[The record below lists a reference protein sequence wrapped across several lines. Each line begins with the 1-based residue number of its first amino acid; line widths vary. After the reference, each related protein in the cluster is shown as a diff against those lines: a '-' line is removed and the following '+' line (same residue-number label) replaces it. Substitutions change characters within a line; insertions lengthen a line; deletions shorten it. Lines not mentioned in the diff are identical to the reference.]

1 MNRFFLTKID
11 FLLTKK
17 DKKTLILLFF
27 MTIILSIIET
37 IGITAIM
44 PFISTASN
52 PNLIFSNEYYK
63 EVYDFFGFTNSRNF
77 IVYFGISLII
87 FYILR
92 AFYIILHSY
101 LMSSFSMIK
110 YKEFT
115 TKLYANYINMPYKT
129 FVIKNSATLSKV
141 IVVEALQLSYMV
153 QNILLFLSEIIIVV
167 ILYVLLLL
175 VDINMTLILTVIM
188 GIKVLVLTQ
197 TISKKIKL
205 IGIQRAVIQEKFN
218 RIINES
224 FGNFKVIKFISN
236 HSQLERAFGK
246 ISNDFANIQ
255 ISNVTLSIIPK
266 NALESIGLSIL
277 MLVVVYIVAY
287 KDDVNE
293 VIPIVSMYA
302 LALYRLLPA
311 TTRILNSYNS
321 IIFYLP
327 SLDLIYNDIVH
338 EYIEEIEKEKILF
351 EDVIKLKDISFRYT
365 QNNIIN
371 NLSLSIKKGQSIAFI
386 GESGSGKSTL
396 VDLICGIYRPDSG
409 KIFIDNVELDN
420 TNIVS
425 WRKKIGYIPQSI
437 YLFDGTIA
445 ENISFGRD
453 YNEKKIIKVLKQ
465 ANIYNTLVK
474 KDGLN
479 TMVGEGGIQLSG
491 GQKQRIG
498 IARALYGN
506 PEVLVL
512 DEATSAL
519 DTITEQ
525 AIMNEIYN
533 ISKDKTLMII
543 AHRLSTIE
551 RCDIQ
556 IDVSKINKKLKE

>member
-551 RCDIQ
+551 RCGIQ
-556 IDVSKINKKLKE
+556 VDVSKINKKLKE